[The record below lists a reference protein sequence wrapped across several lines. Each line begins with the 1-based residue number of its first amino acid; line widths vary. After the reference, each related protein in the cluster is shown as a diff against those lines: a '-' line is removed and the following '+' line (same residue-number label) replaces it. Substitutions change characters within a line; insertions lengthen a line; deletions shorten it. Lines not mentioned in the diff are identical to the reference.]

1 MAGEIAIVTIDPETG
16 DVELDLKGFHGKGC
30 HAIQEAV
37 SKALGGDVT
46 ATKQKPEYHSGGNV
60 MKKVIATLSVLLALV
75 SVGIAQSNLP
85 DAPQPQPQTQPAY
98 VGTEVHNDFGK
109 PLPAARD
116 HHAWEYTFAAISVAE
131 VFADRYDIVNSEK
144 AYKVG
149 YVESN
154 TFLVCG
160 ETAVCRPSSAALAER
175 DLVEYAISAAP
186 AVAAHIFRHKSDGVN
201 ALSWG
206 FLSGPSVVV
215 IKHIQGGN
223 LGKKDWQSA
232 Q

>member
-1 MAGEIAIVTIDPETG
+1 MATPAVGVEYTSRNSID
-16 DVELDLKGFHGKGC
+16 
-30 HAIQEAV
+30 I
-37 SKALGGDVT
+37 
-46 ATKQKPEYHSGGNV
+46 TKMMHGGNV

-85 DAPQPQPQTQPAY
+85 DAPQPQTQPAY

-154 TFLVCG
+154 TLLVCG

-186 AVAAHIFRHKSDGVN
+186 AVAAHIFRHKSAGVN

-206 FLSGPSVVV
+206 FLSGPSVMV